1 MSDINDT
8 QPHGTND
15 TQLNVID
22 APLKRPS
29 RWIVV
34 LGFVLLLGL
43 GILGGYQSGL
53 SQRRAAQSTVVFQQ
67 LDEQYQLGIQA
78 MNENRYEIALQH
90 FQFVIEHDPSY
101 LGVQEKLTEV
111 LVKLSITPSPT
122 ASPTPAYTP
131 TPDLRGVEEI
141 FAHTRQLLDAQ
152 DWDGA
157 ISNLDSLR
165 KSDPTYRAA
174 EVDGMYYIALRM
186 RGYEKIIPPSQLCSD
201 INLEGGI
208 YDLTLAERFG
218 PLDSNA
224 ESLRTWS
231 RYYINGASF
240 WELDWYQAM
249 NYFAQIYPNLPNLM
263 DSSCMT
269 ATERYRYATLKYID
283 RLWMIEGDFCAAQ
296 RMYDEIFL
304 NVPSDKNA
312 ISYPTATQVYD
323 YCLQGGGPTPSISLT
338 PTP

>member
-1 MSDINDT
+1 MSDINET
-8 QPHGTND
+8 QPHITNE
-15 TQLNVID
+15 TQPNVV
-22 APLKRPS
+22 ASPAKKPS
-29 RWIVV
+29 RWIAI

-53 SQRRAAQSTVVFQQ
+53 GQRRAAQSTVVSQQ

-78 MNENRYEIALQH
+78 MDENRYEVALQH
-90 FQFVIEHDPSY
+90 FQFVVEHDPSY
-101 LGVQEKLTEV
+101 PGVQEKLTEV
-111 LVKLSITPSPT
+111 LVKLSITPSPIP
-122 ASPTPAYTP
+122 SPTPTLVP

-141 FAHTRQLLDAQ
+141 FARARQLLDAQ

-165 KSDPTYRAA
+165 KSDPAYRAA
-174 EVDGMYYIALRM
+174 EVDGMYYITLRN
-186 RGYEKIIPPSQLCSD
+186 RGVGKIIPLSQLCSD

-218 PLDSNA
+218 PLDSYA

-231 RYYINGASF
+231 RLYITGASF

-249 NYFAQIYPNLPNLM
+249 NYFVQIYPNLPNLM

-269 ATERYRYATLKYID
+269 ATERYRYATLKYIE
-283 RLWMIEGDFCAAQ
+283 LVWLSGDYCTAQ
-296 RMYDEIFL
+296 HMYDDFFL
-304 NVPSDKNA
+304 NMPNEKNA
-312 ISYPTATQVYD
+312 TAYPTATQVYD
-323 YCLQGGGPTPSISLT
+323 YCLNGGGPQPT

>member
-8 QPHGTND
+8 QPHVTND
-15 TQLNVID
+15 IQPDVV
-22 APLKRPS
+22 ASPAKRPS
-29 RWIVV
+29 RWIAV
-34 LGFVLLLGL
+34 LGFILLLGL

-78 MNENRYEIALQH
+78 MNENRYEVALQH
-90 FQFVIEHDPSY
+90 FQFVVEHNSSY
-101 LGVQEKLTEV
+101 PGVQEKLTEV
-111 LVKLSITPSPT
+111 LVKLSITPSPVP
-122 ASPTPAYTP
+122 SPTSTLVP

-141 FAHTRQLLDAQ
+141 FARARQLLDAQ

-165 KSDPTYRAA
+165 KSDPAYRAA

-186 RGYEKIIPPSQLCSD
+186 RGFEKIIPPSQLCSD

-218 PLDSNA
+218 PLDSRA
-224 ESLRTWS
+224 EAYRTWS
-231 RYYINGASF
+231 RLYITGASF

-249 NYFAQIYPNLPNLM
+249 DYFSQVYPYLPNLM

-269 ATERYRYATLKYID
+269 ASERYRYATLKYIE
-283 RLWMIEGDFCAAQ
+283 LIWLSGDYCTASNK
-296 RMYDEIFL
+296 YYEIFL
-304 NVPSDKNA
+304 NFPSEKNA
-312 ISYPTATQVYD
+312 TAYPTATAVYE
-323 YCLQGGGPTPSISLT
+323 YCVGGGGPTRSIHT
-338 PTP
+338 PKP

>member
-8 QPHGTND
+8 QPHSTND
-15 TQLNVID
+15 TQPNAV
-22 APLKRPS
+22 ASPAKKPS
-29 RWIVV
+29 RWIAV

-53 SQRRAAQSTVVFQQ
+53 GQRRAAQSTVVFQQ
-67 LDEQYQLGIQA
+67 LDEQYQLGLQA
-78 MNENRYEIALQH
+78 MNEGRYEVALQH
-90 FQFVIEHDPSY
+90 FQFVVEHDPTY
-101 LGVQEKLTEV
+101 PGIQEKLTEV
-111 LVKLSITPSPT
+111 LVTLNITPSPT
-122 ASPTPAYTP
+122 VTPTPANTP

-141 FAHTRQLLDAQ
+141 FARARQLLDAQ

-165 KSDPTYRAA
+165 KSDSTYRAA
-174 EVDGMYYIALRM
+174 EVDGMYYIALRN
-186 RGYEKIIPPSQLCSD
+186 RGVGKIIPSSQLCSD

-218 PLDSNA
+218 PLDSYA

-231 RYYINGASF
+231 RLYITGASF

-249 NYFAQIYPNLPNLM
+249 DYFSKVYPYLPNLM

-283 RLWMIEGDFCAAQ
+283 LVWSSGDYCTAQ
-296 RMYDEIFL
+296 HMYDDIFL
-304 NVPSDKNA
+304 NVPSEKNA
-312 ISYPTATQVYD
+312 TAYPTATQVYN
-323 YCLQGGGPTPSISLT
+323 YCLNGGGPQPPT

>member
-1 MSDINDT
+1 MSEINDT
-8 QPHGTND
+8 QPHITKN
-15 TQLNVID
+15 TQPNVIGG
-22 APLKRPS
+22 PLKRPS

-34 LGFVLLLGL
+34 LGLVLLLGL
-43 GILGGYQSGL
+43 SVLGGYQSGL

-78 MNENRYEIALQH
+78 MNENRYEVALQH

-101 LGVQEKLTEV
+101 PGVQEKLTEV
-111 LVKLSITPSPT
+111 LVKLNVTPSPT
-122 ASPTPAYTP
+122 VTPTPAYTP

-141 FAHTRQLLDAQ
+141 FARARELLDAG

-165 KSDPTYRAA
+165 KSDATYRAA
-174 EVDGMYYIALRM
+174 EVDGMYYIALRN
-186 RGYEKIIPPSQLCSD
+186 RGVGKIIPLSQLCSD

-218 PLDSNA
+218 PLDSYA

-283 RLWMIEGDFCAAQ
+283 RLWMIEGDYCAAQ

-304 NVPSDKNA
+304 NVPSEKNA
-312 ISYPTATQVYD
+312 ISYSTATQVYE
-323 YCLQGGGPTPSISLT
+323 YCAQGGGPTPSISLT